1 VTAPSDLYDLRG
13 KVAVVTGAARGI
25 GAATA
30 TLFGAAGAS
39 LALCDRT
46 EGPGF
51 TPGFTE
57 GGEGGTLISILDV
70 RQGALAEAFV
80 AETVERFGRVDV
92 LVNNAGGTFASPLL
106 DVNEKGEGALI
117 AENFTQATRF
127 VRLVVPHMTEGSAIV
142 NVTSIEAHRA
152 APGFAV
158 YAAMKAGLENLTK
171 TLALELAPRGI
182 RVNAIAPD
190 ALSGTGADAVGA
202 AFAAGDV
209 PYRLAHRTP
218 LGFNGSPDDA
228 AAVILFL
235 AATGSRFVTGATVPV
250 DGGNLAAGG
259 WQRQPDEDS

>member
-1 VTAPSDLYDLRG
+1 VTAPSALYDLRG

-46 EGPGF
+46 ESPGF
-51 TPGFTE
+51 TPGFAA
-57 GGEGGTLISILDV
+57 GGDGAPPTLTAILDV
-70 RQGALAEAFV
+70 RDGALAEAFV
-80 AETVERFGRVDV
+80 AETVDRFGGIDV
-92 LVNNAGGTFASPLL
+92 LVNNAGGTFAAPLL
-106 DVNEKGEGALI
+106 DVNEKGEAALI

-127 VRLVVPHMTEGSAIV
+127 VRLVVPHMVGGSAIV

-190 ALSGTGADAVGA
+190 ALSGTGADEVGA

-209 PYRLAHRTP
+209 PFGLAHRTP
-218 LGFNGSPDDA
+218 LGFNGIPEDA

-235 AATGSRFVTGATVPV
+235 SSPASRFVTGATVPV

-259 WQRQPDEDS
+259 WQRQPD